1 MANGLGYCPALLR
14 TIEQVAG
21 DNAPSRK
28 LHNAGFMA
36 MLNCCANSSV
46 NPINDG
52 SDDVGHTRALTVSYR
67 QRPTVDQVQTE
78 EDCDIN
84 RIPVKAEWSLP
95 GYTHLQHSQ
104 YLSDE
109 EVSKFCEEASRERS
123 IGTPPT
129 RIMEEHYG
137 LFLESAN
144 VVMKAANRELVTDAA
159 TQFGINVTIGSANGK
174 VINIE
179 RQGNQLI
186 LDNGIVDMM
195 RDFQENEI
203 CGEPCLVGGGL
214 FTAYEMQRASMCC
227 NSAGVDLSRTG
238 IPRFFFDKDTQSIWG
253 ENTVGAFAP
262 GSVKLLERLKYKRS
276 FAGGPKGASFFFTAP
291 LPIGEF
297 GCADPCQMTEFDVQL
312 KYIDCP
318 TTVTVNGSETTVSR
332 GWQLIVSK
340 NVALWVQP
348 RNGYANGDEL
358 DSTNGTLKYF
368 ITNNCTDCADPNSGA
383 YGYGYGV

>member
-253 ENTVGAFAP
+253 ANNIGVFAP
-262 GSVKLLERLKYKRS
+262 GSLQLLSLNRYQKS
-276 FAGGPKGASFFFTAP
+276 FAGQRGTSFFTSFA
-291 LPIGEF
+291 LPINEF
-297 GCADPCQMTEFDVQL
+297 GCNADECLKDLVFDLQL

-318 TTVTVNGSETTVSR
+318 TVVTVNGVNTTVDR
-332 GWQLIVSK
+332 GWQIIVSK
-340 NVALWVQP
+340 KFALWVQP
-348 RNGYANGDEL
+348 TTGYATGDSL
-358 DSTNGTLKYF
+358 QDTNGTLRYQ
-368 ITNNCTDCADPNSGA
+368 ISNTSYTGA
-383 YGYGYGV
+383 SYAYA

>member
-1 MANGLGYCPALLR
+1 MANGYCPALLT
-14 TIEQVAG
+14 TIEAVAG

-36 MLNCCANSSV
+36 MLSCCANSSV
-46 NPINDG
+46 SPLQ
-52 SDDVGHTRALTVSYR
+52 SAYDDVGHQRALTVSYR

-78 EDCDIN
+78 DDCDIN
-84 RIPVKAEWSLP
+84 RIPTKAEWIIPAL
-95 GYTHLQHSQ
+95 THLQHSQ

-109 EVSKFCEEASRERS
+109 EVSKFCEDASRTRQL
-123 IGTPPT
+123 GAPPT
-129 RIMEEHYG
+129 TIMQEHYG

-159 TQFGINVTIGSANGK
+159 TQFGENITIGSAAGK

-186 LDNGIVDMM
+186 LDNGVLEMM
-195 RDFQENEI
+195 RDLQENEI
-203 CGEPCLVGGGL
+203 CGEPCIVGGGI
-214 FTAYEMQRASMCC
+214 FQAYEMQRASLCC

-253 ENTVGAFAP
+253 ENTIGVFAP
-262 GSVKLLERLKYKRS
+262 GSVKLIERLKYKRS
-276 FAGGPKGASFFFTAP
+276 FAGGPKGASFFFTAS
-291 LPIGEF
+291 LPVGEF
-297 GCADPCQMTEFDVQL
+297 GCADPCQVTEFDVQL

-318 TTVTVNGSETTVSR
+318 TVVTVNGVETTVGR

-348 RNGYANGDEL
+348 RNGYAPGDEL

-368 ITNNCTDCADPNSGA
+368 ITNDCTTCDEPSNA
-383 YGYGYGV
+383 YGYGYAQ

>member
-1 MANGLGYCPALLR
+1 MPLGYCPALLR

-28 LHNAGFMA
+28 LHNAGFLA

-52 SDDVGHTRALTVSYR
+52 YDNLGHQRALTVSYR
-67 QRPTVDQVQTE
+67 QRPTVNQVQSE
-78 EDCDIN
+78 DDCDIN

-95 GYTHLQHSQ
+95 NLIHRQHSQ
-104 YLSDE
+104 YISDE

-129 RIMEEHYG
+129 RMMEEMYG

-144 VVMKAANRELVTDAA
+144 VVMKSINQALVTAAA
-159 TQFGINVTIGSANGK
+159 TQFGENVTIGSAAGK

-179 RQGNQLI
+179 RKGDQLI

-203 CGEPCLVGGGL
+203 CGEPCLVGGGI
-214 FTAYEMQRASMCC
+214 FTAYEMQRANLCC
-227 NSAGVDLSRTG
+227 NAAGVDLSRTG
-238 IPRFFFDKDTQSIWG
+238 VPRFFFDKDTQTIWG
-253 ENTVGAFAP
+253 ENTIGAFAP
-262 GSVKLLERLKYKRS
+262 GSVKLIERLKYKRA
-276 FAGGPKGASFFFTAP
+276 FAGGPKGASFFFTSA
-291 LPIGEF
+291 LPVADF
-297 GCADPCQMTEFDVQL
+297 NNCADPCQVIEFDVQL
-312 KYIDCP
+312 RYIDCA
-318 TTVTVNGSETTVSR
+318 TVVTVNGVNTTVNR

-340 NVALWVQP
+340 EVALWVQP
-348 RNGYANGDEL
+348 RNAYANGDEL

-368 ITNNCTDCADPNSGA
+368 ITNDCTDCNEPSNA
-383 YGYGYGV
+383 YGYGYAQ